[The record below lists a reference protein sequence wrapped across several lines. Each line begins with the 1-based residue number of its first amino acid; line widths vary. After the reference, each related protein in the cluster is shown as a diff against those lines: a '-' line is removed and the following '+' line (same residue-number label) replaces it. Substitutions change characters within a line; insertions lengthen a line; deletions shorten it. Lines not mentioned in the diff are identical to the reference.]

1 MKKVLVLGSDNA
13 CRSIMIAA
21 LIKHISFDRI
31 EVSSAGINPKKADNN
46 VKKILMEMGIDI
58 SREKPHSM
66 NEFLHSKF
74 DIIITTSAEAREKA
88 KTLLLATT
96 KIHKEL
102 PDPRTFKGSKYDKE
116 NAFRELRD
124 EINEWLN
131 EFIPRH
137 RLISDK

>member
-21 LIKHISFDRI
+21 LIKHLSFNRI
-31 EVSSAGINPKKADNN
+31 EVFSAGMNPKKIDPN
-46 VKKILMEMGIDI
+46 VKKVLLEIGIDI
-58 SREKPHSM
+58 SKEKTHSFS
-66 NEFLHSKF
+66 EYLHTKF
-74 DIIITTSAEAREKA
+74 DVIISTSAEARDKA
-88 KTLLLATT
+88 NNLLLATT
-96 KIHKEL
+96 KIYKEL
-102 PDPRTFKGSKYDKE
+102 PDPREIEGGKIEKE